1 MTQFVKTRRDGAV
14 LVVTLDRPDKKN
26 ALTGAMYDALTL
38 ALSVAND
45 EPGVGSVLFL
55 GSGGCFTAGNDIADF
70 LAFATNA
77 QIRGAGES
85 PALRFIR
92 ALAAA
97 QKPMV
102 ASVDG
107 VAIGIGTTLIL
118 HCDYV
123 LASPRTVFQT
133 PFVDLGLVPEAGS
146 SLLLPLRI
154 GPARAAEMILFGEKV
169 DGETAARIGLVNE
182 LHDSEG
188 MDTRA
193 LERARALAARPR
205 AAMLAARKLLHGD
218 KARVLARIEEE
229 SKMFNEALHSEEAR
243 AAFMAFMA
251 KPKR

>member
-133 PFVDLGLVPEAGS
+133 PFVDLGLVPEAGRQRQRVHAAA
-146 SLLLPLRI
+146 LVDVDEVEADRRLAHARLAFAGVGQVHLFDPHDLGRAEFAEPDGAGHRHLGLPLVAVSGHDDRTRDGI
-154 GPARAAEMILFGEKV
+154 TGAGRAFTVQGLHPAGPSNGESPWS
-169 DGETAARIGLVNE
+169 G
-182 LHDSEG
+182 
-188 MDTRA
+188 
-193 LERARALAARPR
+193 
-205 AAMLAARKLLHGD
+205 
-218 KARVLARIEEE
+218 
-229 SKMFNEALHSEEAR
+229 
-243 AAFMAFMA
+243 
-251 KPKR
+251 